1 MSKIKILPE
10 DLANKIAAGEVI
22 ERPASVIKEFVENGI
37 DAQARNI
44 TVEVEG
50 GGTRLLRVIDDGEG
64 MDQDDVLLCL
74 ERHATSKL
82 KKAVDLD
89 AISTLGFRG
98 EAVPSIASV
107 SRLVITSKRA
117 GAELGTLA
125 EVRYGQVRKVHEMG
139 CSQGTVM
146 EVSNLFG
153 NVPARRKFLKTKRT
167 ELSHIEEVVVCAA
180 LAQPGV
186 GFRYHVDGR
195 EVLSFAPSDSLERRV
210 AIILNHRHAN
220 SLLEIAWQKPGTAGD
235 IAVHGWLLSPDE
247 TVGPAARLRL
257 FVVGRPVRDRMINH
271 AVSEGAR
278 GYYMKGRRPAGVI
291 MVSAPLDE
299 VDVNVHPTK
308 QEIRFHRSHA
318 IHQAVVEAVRQGLE
332 GYQDQV
338 KGALFGL
345 SHGRPLSPAPVQ
357 SREPLPVNPGQQRQ
371 AAPLF
376 APSQRAILDLPPNG
390 SGHVKVSP
398 LADPQPQPHPSPDHR
413 DQDPDTRPG
422 KAETEACTPSPL
434 GHISYIGQYLE
445 SYILCASGEGLVV
458 IDQHAA
464 HERLLFERLKKQLA
478 SQAIARQA
486 LLFPEM
492 VECTPA
498 QVLAL
503 QKNQDEIAEMGM
515 DISEFGGETFVI
527 KAVPSLLAR
536 LGPLEIFTGIVDKY
550 VAPDLSSSRATRIE
564 DILATMAC
572 KAAVKANHSLLPEE
586 GVALVEQMLA
596 ADVFSHCPHGRPVYR
611 LFSPDEVKKWFKRS

>member
-22 ERPASVIKEFVENGI
+22 ERPASVVKEFVENGI
-37 DAQARNI
+37 DAQARSV

-82 KKAVDLD
+82 KDAADLN

-107 SRLVITSKRA
+107 ARLVITSKRR

-146 EVSNLFG
+146 EIRDLFG

-167 ELSHIEEVVVCAA
+167 ELSHIQEVVVCAA
-180 LAQPGV
+180 LAHPAV
-186 GFRYHVDGR
+186 GFRYSVDGR
-195 EVLSFAPSDSLERRV
+195 EELSFAPGDNLQRRV
-210 AIILNHRHAN
+210 AAILKQKRTDN
-220 SLLEIAWQKPGTAGD
+220 LVEIGWHQQGTEGE
-235 IAVHGWLLSPDE
+235 IFIHGWLLSPDE

-257 FVVGRPVRDRMINH
+257 FVLGRPVRDRMVSH
-271 AVSEGAR
+271 AVSEGAH

-291 MVSAPLDE
+291 MVTTPLGE

-308 QEIRFHRSHA
+308 QEIRFHQA
-318 IHQAVVEAVRQGLE
+318 NNIHQAVVEAVRRGLE
-332 GYQDQV
+332 KYQAQV
-338 KGALFGL
+338 KKALFG
-345 SHGRPLSPAPVQ
+345 SFQPHQAP
-357 SREPLPVNPGQQRQ
+357 S
-371 AAPLF
+371 
-376 APSQRAILDLPPNG
+376 APSQTREPVVKNQVQEPRPPALFAASSSTGQTLSSRQSGQMHVPVLAGRKPLPR
-390 SGHVKVSP
+390 
-398 LADPQPQPHPSPDHR
+398 Q
-413 DQDPDTRPG
+413 DQAAQGCAAECSDDSL
-422 KAETEACTPSPL
+422 AETASLSPF
-434 GHISYIGQYLE
+434 GHISYIGQYQE
-445 SYILCASGEGLVV
+445 SYILCASSEGLLV

-464 HERLLFERLKKQLA
+464 HERLLFEKLKKQLA
-478 SQAIARQA
+478 SRTVARQV

-498 QVLAL
+498 QVQAL
-503 QKNQDEIAEMGM
+503 QKHHDEIVEMGLEVA
-515 DISEFGGETFVI
+515 EFGGETFVI
-527 KAVPSLLAR
+527 KAVPSLLAY
-536 LGPLEIFTGIVDKY
+536 LGPMEIFTGILDRY
-550 VAPDLSSSRATRIE
+550 VAPDLPSSRARRSE

-572 KAAVKANHSLLPEE
+572 KAAIKANHFLRPEE
-586 GVALVEQMLA
+586 GMALIEQMLA

-611 LFSPDEVKKWFKRS
+611 LFSGDDVKKWFKRT